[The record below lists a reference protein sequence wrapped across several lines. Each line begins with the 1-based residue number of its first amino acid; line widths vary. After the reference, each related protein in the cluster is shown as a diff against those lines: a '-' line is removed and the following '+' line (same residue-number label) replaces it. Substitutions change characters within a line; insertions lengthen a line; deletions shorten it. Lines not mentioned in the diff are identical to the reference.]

1 MRTRRLP
8 PPDPARSVA
17 RLTSEFWVSA
27 HVRRVFIEGAFAA
40 VVRKGAAEAGAI
52 FVRIDRLDGTID
64 LYGPAPQS
72 YFDEETS
79 GERRFECL
87 GKGLSPLDVQEKFE
101 REARM
106 DPDFWVL
113 DIEDREGRHF
123 LDLAE

>member
-1 MRTRRLP
+1 MREPLSQ
-8 PPDPARSVA
+8 PPDTVSGVA
-17 RLTSEFWVSA
+17 RVTSEFWVSA
-27 HVRRVFIEGAFAA
+27 HTRRAFLEGAFAA
-40 VVRKGAAEAGAI
+40 VVRKGSPEAGAI
-52 FVRIDRLDGTID
+52 FVRVDRLDGTID

-72 YFDEETS
+72 FFDEETS
-79 GERRFECL
+79 GERRFECI
-87 GKGLSPLDVQEKFE
+87 GRGMSALDVQEKFE